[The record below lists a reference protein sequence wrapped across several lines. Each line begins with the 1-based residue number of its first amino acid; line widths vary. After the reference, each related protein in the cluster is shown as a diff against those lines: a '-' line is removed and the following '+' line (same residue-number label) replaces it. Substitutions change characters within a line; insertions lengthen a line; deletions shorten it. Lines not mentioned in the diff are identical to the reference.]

1 MFFDTVLYGNVSN
14 CKCCAKNTWKSK
26 KPLAVGQEAK
36 DMLGKTPGRVKMV
49 SAYSDP
55 DVNQV
60 HVTWDKTTNYSQMD
74 YPSQNEY
81 SRG

>member
-1 MFFDTVLYGNVSN
+1 MTVLLEMKNNIVSVSWNKTNVVLN
-14 CKCCAKNTWKSK
+14 CHIYRATNKNGKCVFWIRIANIRLT
-26 KPLAVGQEAK
+26 
-36 DMLGKTPGRVKMV
+36 
-49 SAYSDP
+49 
-55 DVNQV
+55 QV